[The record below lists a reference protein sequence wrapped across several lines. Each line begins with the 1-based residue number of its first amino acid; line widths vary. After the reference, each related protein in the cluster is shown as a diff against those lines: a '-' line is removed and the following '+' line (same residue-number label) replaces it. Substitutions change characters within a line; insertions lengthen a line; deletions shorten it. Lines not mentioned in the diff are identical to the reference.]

1 MWSLWLHTGMLS
13 LPILSITIGILPVGG
28 AAECCEVPILHA
40 KHFLQQTHYHVFRKF
55 GEDFNLM
62 ARHAIISFPNFTL
75 ANSYFADQGDH
86 CPAIM
91 TFSQHMKCVC
101 GMSFLSQSCS
111 SSTSPNVPALQYSP
125 SSGSSSHHYRVDMP
139 VKHAQ

>member
-1 MWSLWLHTGMLS
+1 MLS
-13 LPILSITIGILPVGG
+13 HPLLSITTGILPVGG

-40 KHFLQQTHYHVFRKF
+40 KHFLQRTHYHISRNF
-55 GEDFNLM
+55 GEEFNDEDVNLM
-62 ARHAIISFPNFTL
+62 ACHAIISFPNFTL
-75 ANSYFADQGDH
+75 ANSYFADQCDH

-125 SSGSSSHHYRVDMP
+125 SSGSSSCNYRVDMP